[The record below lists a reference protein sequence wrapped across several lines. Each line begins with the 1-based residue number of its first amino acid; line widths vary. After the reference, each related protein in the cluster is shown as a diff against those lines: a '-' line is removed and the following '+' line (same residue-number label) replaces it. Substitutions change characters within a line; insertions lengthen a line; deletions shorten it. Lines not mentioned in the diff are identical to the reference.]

1 MKKQRNRIWRAP
13 TTAIGM
19 FLLLIMIASY
29 LPMGGDTAFANEI
42 PAGTEKVIITEVVSD
57 EGFTHPGIGL
67 TKGILENMREQVVAK
82 KDPWYTYYVWM
93 SQSGYAS
100 KAFASNIYA
109 GSNPDGTDRP
119 KTRAVNSKGAFVAD
133 GLRAYTQAIMYYIT
147 GDEAYRANA
156 MRIIRLW
163 EQMDPDQYT
172 YFTDSHI
179 HMGIP
184 LHRMAAAAELLR
196 CSGAENEDP
205 KWAWTEEDTARF
217 TTNLI
222 IPMTETF
229 LHFNDK
235 FMNQHLYP
243 LLGAMSG
250 YIFTDNFDRYE
261 EGVEWFTVNRTAI
274 DQGQNGSIKQLF
286 RWVTEDIT
294 TGEAVTPPRVQHV
307 EMGRDQA
314 HGAGDLTNVEILGRL
329 LEAQRTKVDPVEGT
343 LSTAQDAVSV
353 YEFLD
358 HRILKAADYFAQ
370 FMIGYD
376 PPWTPVAAHTDIEG
390 NPTIIYKNISG
401 AYRGRIG
408 GNVYGQ
414 YYYYKYQL
422 GLDMEQAAPY
432 YTDMF
437 NKRHPFWW
445 ESPDGGADYWMFIPK
460 EAEGEGTATLPK
472 VSPDPSLNEIELRTT
487 SLDHYSELGQEGDTS
502 YLRITATEHG
512 SRAAVVASG
521 TGEKTVGIKV
531 RTDGTAKL
539 EINGWTENAVVLPD
553 TKGQWKYVTF
563 TMDAFQGLGDLIYIK
578 VTGSGTQV
586 DIDHFHLKAAERL
599 TPPVFDTGNP
609 ALNLYAYTGSEAS
622 LHYDFSATDSGPGEV
637 LSYQL
642 DPKPEGAVFDEST
655 GAFSWQPDQAGT
667 YSFVVSAT
675 DGTTVTAKSVIVT
688 VTCDRRSAI
697 EAVIAPYDQ
706 EKSYIS
712 SSLRAYRTVYE
723 DVMNAL
729 DTASDE
735 QFYQKLVELNAAVE
749 SLEELTP
756 LMQDGSI
763 NYVDMVVASTFGNQI
778 INLVDGASDS
788 FAGYYLADHLS
799 YTMDFG
805 SEFNISLDKIAMQVR
820 ASFPERIGGV
830 AVFGSNDMT
839 AWTRL
844 TPELTVVTEDMQELE
859 VGEEHK
865 NASFRFLK
873 LHMIDPSSTMF
884 EMAELRLFGERKETN
899 NN

>member
-1 MKKQRNRIWRAP
+1 M
-13 TTAIGM
+13 T
-19 FLLLIMIASY
+19 
-29 LPMGGDTAFANEI
+29 
-42 PAGTEKVIITEVVSD
+42 
-57 EGFTHPGIGL
+57 
-67 TKGILENMREQVVAK
+67 
-82 KDPWYTYYVWM
+82 
-93 SQSGYAS
+93 
-100 KAFASNIYA
+100 
-109 GSNPDGTDRP
+109 
-119 KTRAVNSKGAFVAD
+119 
-133 GLRAYTQAIMYYIT
+133 
-147 GDEAYRANA
+147 
-156 MRIIRLW
+156 
-163 EQMDPDQYT
+163 
-172 YFTDSHI
+172 
-179 HMGIP
+179 
-184 LHRMAAAAELLR
+184 AAAELLR

-261 EGVEWFTVNRTAI
+261 EGVEWFTVNKTAI
-274 DQGQNGSIKQLF
+274 NQGQNGSIKQLF

-376 PPWTPVAAHTDIEG
+376 PPWTPVAAHTDPDG
-390 NPTIIYKNISG
+390 NPTMIYKNISG

-460 EAEGEGTATLPK
+460 EAEGEGAGTLPK

-487 SLDHYSELGQEGDTS
+487 SLDHYSELGQEGDTF

-512 SRAAVVASG
+512 SRAAIVASG

-539 EINGWTENAVVLPD
+539 GINGWTENAVVLPD

-586 DIDHFHLKAAERL
+586 DIDHFHLKAAEQL

-622 LHYDFSATDSGPGEV
+622 LRYDFSATDSGLGEV

-642 DPKPEGAVFDEST
+642 DYSRKARYLMRVPGLL
-655 GAFSWQPDQAGT
+655 AGCP
-667 YSFVVSAT
+667 
-675 DGTTVTAKSVIVT
+675 I
-688 VTCDRRSAI
+688 R
-697 EAVIAPYDQ
+697 
-706 EKSYIS
+706 
-712 SSLRAYRTVYE
+712 
-723 DVMNAL
+723 
-729 DTASDE
+729 
-735 QFYQKLVELNAAVE
+735 
-749 SLEELTP
+749 LEPIP
-756 LMQDGSI
+756 L
-763 NYVDMVVASTFGNQI
+763 
-778 INLVDGASDS
+778 L
-788 FAGYYLADHLS
+788 
-799 YTMDFG
+799 
-805 SEFNISLDKIAMQVR
+805 
-820 ASFPERIGGV
+820 
-830 AVFGSNDMT
+830 
-839 AWTRL
+839 
-844 TPELTVVTEDMQELE
+844 
-859 VGEEHK
+859 
-865 NASFRFLK
+865 
-873 LHMIDPSSTMF
+873 
-884 EMAELRLFGERKETN
+884 
-899 NN
+899 